1 MRWLYLAL
9 ALLCALVSR
18 AVCDEGA
25 AAAAGEGA
33 AAASASDSAAADTS
47 GAKTA
52 PAAKGRKRTTK
63 DWSKVKFDSLEKDWE
78 KGDAEEELEHEYENS
93 QRILKKKQ
101 SGGGGGGLAGIDIN
115 NPESIK
121 KAMKKNPMA
130 FSGLGQATQGAS
142 MVFVELQDTQQ
153 DGKPWDKESVDK
165 LCGKWSALLKTA
177 HLHANTFNLGDVEK
191 KDSKRQ
197 VLVSIDKGWQAP
209 EIFKFVMTQWE
220 TVKITKDSK
229 DYFAEEYRQKL
240 EDDDEL

>member
-1 MRWLYLAL
+1 M
-9 ALLCALVSR
+9 
-18 AVCDEGA
+18 
-25 AAAAGEGA
+25 
-33 AAASASDSAAADTS
+33 
-47 GAKTA
+47 
-52 PAAKGRKRTTK
+52 
-63 DWSKVKFDSLEKDWE
+63 
-78 KGDAEEELEHEYENS
+78 
-93 QRILKKKQ
+93 
-101 SGGGGGGLAGIDIN
+101 N
-115 NPESIK
+115 NPEAIK
-121 KAMKKNPMA
+121 KMMKQNPMA
-130 FSGLGQATQGAS
+130 FSGLGQAAQGAS

-191 KDSKRQ
+191 KGSKRQ

-229 DYFAEEYRQKL
+229 DYMADEYRKKL

>member
-1 MRWLYLAL
+1 MVLCLTQLVRHAAL
-9 ALLCALVSR
+9 EEETVDS
-18 AVCDEGA
+18 A
-25 AAAAGEGA
+25 AAAAPE
-33 AAASASDSAAADTS
+33 
-47 GAKTA
+47 AKT
-52 PAAKGRKRTTK
+52 AAKGRKRTTK

-93 QRILKKKQ
+93 QKILRKKQ
-101 SGGGGGGLAGIDIN
+101 SQGPGLDMN
-115 NPESIK
+115 NPEAIK
-121 KAMKKNPMA
+121 KMMKQNPMA
-130 FSGLGQATQGAS
+130 FSGLGQAAQGAS

-229 DYFAEEYRQKL
+229 DYMADEYRKKL